1 MNKQHILGFFDDL
14 VRTPVFLF
22 LCAMFLCGAAAG
34 GLTGLR
40 AGEGDGAAVLSGL
53 LAELPAHVV
62 QSTLCALIWVLLP
75 LVCAFLRPRELL
87 LSAVA
92 AARGFVL
99 AMTVAVSVGEGNAL
113 IIGAAGVPAVLSV
126 SALLAACSMVWQGRS
141 HRTVFASNVQD
152 AVFPVCYARRAERP
166 PEGRDSGT
174 VQCVSLHKNAQMH
187 SRDGVKHRLKF
198 CEG

>member
-62 QSTLCALIWVLLP
+62 QSTLGALIWV
-75 LVCAFLRPRELL
+75 R
-87 LSAVA
+87 LSAPERA
-92 AARGFVL
+92 AAECGCRSTRLRACHDRRG
-99 AMTVAVSVGEGNAL
+99 
-113 IIGAAGVPAVLSV
+113 
-126 SALLAACSMVWQGRS
+126 QRGRRKRPH
-141 HRTVFASNVQD
+141 HRSSRRT
-152 AVFPVCYARRAERP
+152 RRAERLRAACRMLYGLA
-166 PEGRDSGT
+166 GR
-174 VQCVSLHKNAQMH
+174 
-187 SRDGVKHRLKF
+187 
-198 CEG
+198 

>member
-92 AARGFVL
+92 RACHDRRG
-99 AMTVAVSVGEGNAL
+99 
-113 IIGAAGVPAVLSV
+113 
-126 SALLAACSMVWQGRS
+126 QRGRRKRPH
-141 HRTVFASNVQD
+141 HRSSRRT
-152 AVFPVCYARRAERP
+152 RRAERLRAACRMLYGLA
-166 PEGRDSGT
+166 GR
-174 VQCVSLHKNAQMH
+174 
-187 SRDGVKHRLKF
+187 
-198 CEG
+198 

>member
-75 LVCAFLRPRELL
+75 LVCAFLRPREL
-87 LSAVA
+87 
-92 AARGFVL
+92 

-126 SALLAACSMVWQGRS
+126 SALLAACSMVWQGGEATGRYS
-141 HRTVFASNVQD
+141 LRTCRMPYFLCITLAVLSALLRAAIAALCNV
-152 AVFPVCYARRAERP
+152 
-166 PEGRDSGT
+166 
-174 VQCVSLHKNAQMH
+174 
-187 SRDGVKHRLKF
+187 
-198 CEG
+198 

>member
-99 AMTVAVSVGEGNAL
+99 AMTVAVRKR
-113 IIGAAGVPAVLSV
+113 PH
-126 SALLAACSMVWQGRS
+126 
-141 HRTVFASNVQD
+141 HRNSRRT
-152 AVFPVCYARRAERP
+152 RRAERLRAACRMLYGLA
-166 PEGRDSGT
+166 GR
-174 VQCVSLHKNAQMH
+174 
-187 SRDGVKHRLKF
+187 
-198 CEG
+198 

>member
-92 AARGFVL
+92 AGTRLRTCHDRRGQCGRRKCHHHRSGRRTRRAERL
-99 AMTVAVSVGEGNAL
+99 R
-113 IIGAAGVPAVLSV
+113 
-126 SALLAACSMVWQGRS
+126 AACRVLYGLAGRRS
-141 HRTVFASNVQD
+141 HRTVFAPNVQD
-152 AVFPVCYARRAERP
+152 AVFPVHYARRAERP

-174 VQCVSLHKNAQMH
+174 VQCVSLYKNAQMH
-187 SRDGVKHRLKF
+187 S
-198 CEG
+198 EMMQN

>member
-1 MNKQHILGFFDDL
+1 M
-14 VRTPVFLF
+14 FLF

-99 AMTVAVSVGEGNAL
+99 AMTVAVMYIMYFAIGVITGVTEWNKILTTKGRKIKSFFTFPLFMFTYIPISIAALFRKVEWSQIKHTVAVSINDMNAGKAQNGKDRSDAGKKVGDADGSADGN
-113 IIGAAGVPAVLSV
+113 
-126 SALLAACSMVWQGRS
+126 
-141 HRTVFASNVQD
+141 TKD
-152 AVFPVCYARRAERP
+152 TDEK
-166 PEGRDSGT
+166 EE
-174 VQCVSLHKNAQMH
+174 K
-187 SRDGVKHRLKF
+187 K
-198 CEG
+198 

>member
-99 AMTVAVSVGEGNAL
+99 AMTVAVSVGEG
-113 IIGAAGVPAVLSV
+113 PHH
-126 SALLAACSMVWQGRS
+126 RS
-141 HRTVFASNVQD
+141 SRRT
-152 AVFPVCYARRAERP
+152 RRAERLCAACRMLYGLA
-166 PEGRDSGT
+166 GR
-174 VQCVSLHKNAQMH
+174 
-187 SRDGVKHRLKF
+187 
-198 CEG
+198 

>member
-99 AMTVAVSVGEGNAL
+99 AMTVAVSVGEGSVL
-113 IIGAAGVPAVLSV
+113 IIGARRAERLR
-126 SALLAACSMVWQGRS
+126 AACRMLYGLAGRRS

-174 VQCVSLHKNAQMH
+174 VQCVSLYKMHKCTAGMA
-187 SRDGVKHRLKF
+187 
-198 CEG
+198 

>member
-113 IIGAAGVPAVLSV
+113 IIGAAG
-126 SALLAACSMVWQGRS
+126 

-152 AVFPVCYARRAERP
+152 AVFPVYYACRTERP

-174 VQCVSLHKNAQMH
+174 VQCVSLYKMHKCTAEAMRN
-187 SRDGVKHRLKF
+187 
-198 CEG
+198 

>member
-1 MNKQHILGFFDDL
+1 M
-14 VRTPVFLF
+14 FLF

-126 SALLAACSMVWQGRS
+126 SALLAA
-141 HRTVFASNVQD
+141 TFALLAAVFASAALSFAFSAAAFADSV
-152 AVFPVCYARRAERP
+152 AV
-166 PEGRDSGT
+166 
-174 VQCVSLHKNAQMH
+174 
-187 SRDGVKHRLKF
+187 
-198 CEG
+198 